1 MHLHHLHFNMKGLFT
16 MKKILMA
23 LAAWLVFSA
32 SAAAQ
37 EVPVDIRV
45 NGEYIK
51 TASEPIILRGR
62 TYAPVRSVANALC
75 CEIVTW
81 NDAEKYAEIK
91 ISGNTLKLYIGSKTA
106 VYNGKEVL
114 LSEAPFIASDR
125 SFIPVRAV
133 SELFGADVSWDSE
146 YKNVEI
152 LKNDISVPVSCV
164 DTSFTHDE
172 LYWMSRIIKAESC
185 GEPLYG
191 KIAVGDVILN
201 RVRSNLFP
209 DTIYGVIFDT
219 KYSVQFEPVMN
230 GTIYNQPCEESI
242 AAAKLSMTNDSVI
255 DNCLYFFNPSIATSS
270 WISKNRV
277 YYTTIGKHK
286 FYL

>member
-1 MHLHHLHFNMKGLFT
+1 

-51 TASEPIILRGR
+51 TVSEPIVLNGR
-62 TYAPVRSVANALC
+62 TYAPIRSVANALC
-75 CEIVTW
+75 SESVIW
-81 NDAEKYAEIK
+81 NDAEKSADIT
-91 ISGNTLKLYIGSKTA
+91 IGGNTLKIYIGSTSA
-106 VYNGKEVL
+106 VYNGKTIP
-114 LSEAPFIASDR
+114 LSEAPFISSDR
-125 SFIPVRAV
+125 TFLPVRAI
-133 SELFGADVSWDSE
+133 SELFGANVSWDSE

-152 LKNDISVPVSCV
+152 TKEEISVPESSV
-164 DTSFTHDE
+164 DTSFTHDD

-185 GEPLYG
+185 GEPLFG

-201 RVRSNLFP
+201 RVKSNLFP
-209 DTIYGVIFDT
+209 NTIYGVIFDT

-230 GTIYNQPCEESI
+230 GSIYNQPCEESI
-242 AAAKLSMTNDSVI
+242 AAAKLSMTNDTVI
-255 DNCLYFFNPSIATSS
+255 GNCLYFFNPSIAASS
-270 WISKNRV
+270 WISKNRI
-277 YYTTIGKHK
+277 YYTTIGKHQ